1 MDETSLRPFI
11 GVSINNRWKFV
22 PHTHT
27 CLLVAP
33 QTNSEIEIEIWNIHQ
48 IKMILQ

>member
-1 MDETSLRPFI
+1 MDETSLKPSI
-11 GVSINNRWKFV
+11 GVSINNRWKFI
-22 PHTHT
+22 PHTH
-27 CLLVAP
+27 LLVAP